1 VQPCVVKYDLVVIE
15 SKRWKDTRYGSRMKI
30 IAQML
35 EPANK
40 AFEEDGDTTGDTN
53 PWQNK
58 KRSLTETT
66 TRASHDDDNNNNK
79 DKPLARLIVVEDDPD
94 LAQVFRLGLL
104 MNRFLVDVFTNPEEA
119 LQNLQSNSKDYYSL
133 VLSDIRMPEM
143 SGIQL
148 ARKVND
154 INPSIKVVL
163 MTAYEIKDNKFS
175 KVSPPIRVDGFIQK
189 PTSITDLTNKILDIL

>member
-1 VQPCVVKYDLVVIE
+1 
-15 SKRWKDTRYGSRMKI
+15 MKI

-35 EPANK
+35 EAANK
-40 AFEEDGDTTGDTN
+40 PYEEGGGDTGDTN
-53 PWQNK
+53 PWRNK
-58 KRSLTETT
+58 KGSLKEIITK
-66 TRASHDDDNNNNK
+66 ASHHDDDNNNDNK

-175 KVSPPIRVDGFIQK
+175 KVSPSIRVDGFIQK

>member
-1 VQPCVVKYDLVVIE
+1 
-15 SKRWKDTRYGSRMKI
+15 MKI

-40 AFEEDGDTTGDTN
+40 AFKEDGDTGDTN
-53 PWQNK
+53 PWRNK
-58 KRSLTETT
+58 KGSLTETT
-66 TRASHDDDNNNNK
+66 TTKASHDDDNNNNK

-175 KVSPPIRVDGFIQK
+175 KVSPPIHIDGFIQK

>member
-1 VQPCVVKYDLVVIE
+1 
-15 SKRWKDTRYGSRMKI
+15 MKI

-35 EPANK
+35 EAANK
-40 AFEEDGDTTGDTN
+40 SYEEGGGDTGDTN
-53 PWQNK
+53 PWRNK
-58 KRSLTETT
+58 KGSLKEIITK
-66 TRASHDDDNNNNK
+66 ASHHDDDNNNDNK

-94 LAQVFRLGLL
+94 LAQVFRAGLL
-104 MNRFLVDVFTNPEEA
+104 MNGFLVDAFTNPEEA

-175 KVSPPIRVDGFIQK
+175 KVSPSIRVDGFIQK

>member
-1 VQPCVVKYDLVVIE
+1 
-15 SKRWKDTRYGSRMKI
+15 MKI

-40 AFEEDGDTTGDTN
+40 AFKEDGDTGDTN
-53 PWQNK
+53 PWRNK
-58 KRSLTETT
+58 KGSLKEIITK
-66 TRASHDDDNNNNK
+66 ASHHDDDNNNDNK

-94 LAQVFRLGLL
+94 LAQVFRAGLL
-104 MNRFLVDVFTNPEEA
+104 MNGFLVDVFTNPEEA

-175 KVSPPIRVDGFIQK
+175 KVSPSIRVDGFIQK

>member
-1 VQPCVVKYDLVVIE
+1 
-15 SKRWKDTRYGSRMKI
+15 MKL

-35 EPANK
+35 EAANK
-40 AFEEDGDTTGDTN
+40 SYEEEDNTDNTN

-58 KRSLTETT
+58 KRNLKEIISK
-66 TRASHDDDNNNNK
+66 ASHHDDNNNDNNK

-94 LAQVFRLGLL
+94 LAQVFRAGLL
-104 MNRFLVDVFTNPEEA
+104 MNGFLVDVFTNPEEA
-119 LQNLQSNSKDYYSL
+119 LQNLQSNSKDFYSL

-175 KVSPPIRVDGFIQK
+175 KVSPSIHLDGFIQK
-189 PTSITDLTNKILDIL
+189 PISITELTNKILDIIG

>member
-1 VQPCVVKYDLVVIE
+1 
-15 SKRWKDTRYGSRMKI
+15 MKI

-35 EPANK
+35 EAANK
-40 AFEEDGDTTGDTN
+40 SYEEGGGDAGDTN

-58 KRSLTETT
+58 KGSLKEIITK
-66 TRASHDDDNNNNK
+66 ASHHDDDNNNDNK
-79 DKPLARLIVVEDDPD
+79 DKPLARLIVVDDDPD
-94 LAQVFRLGLL
+94 LAQVFTVGLL
-104 MNRFLVDVFTNPEEA
+104 MNGFLVDAFTNPEEA

-175 KVSPPIRVDGFIQK
+175 KVSPSIRVDGFIQK

>member
-1 VQPCVVKYDLVVIE
+1 
-15 SKRWKDTRYGSRMKI
+15 MKI

-58 KRSLTETT
+58 KGSLKEIITK
-66 TRASHDDDNNNNK
+66 ASHHDDDNNNDNK

-94 LAQVFRLGLL
+94 LAQVFRAGLL
-104 MNRFLVDVFTNPEEA
+104 MNGFLVDAFTNPEEA

-175 KVSPPIRVDGFIQK
+175 KVSPSIRVDGFIQK